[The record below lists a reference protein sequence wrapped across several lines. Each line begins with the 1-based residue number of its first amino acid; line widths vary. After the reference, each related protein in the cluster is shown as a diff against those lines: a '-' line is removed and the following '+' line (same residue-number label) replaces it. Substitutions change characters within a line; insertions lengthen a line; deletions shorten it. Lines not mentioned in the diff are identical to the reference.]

1 MTTGSEARMRIATL
15 ALNDAKPEALVLG
28 AMLIDPDATAKAAS
42 MVKSEHFPPD
52 ATREVFDACVSL
64 WRDGVGVDLLTVT
77 RKLRDGGKLDAV
89 GGAWQVAEYARRV
102 ASSAHL
108 EWHCAA
114 LREDFSLRVLREAGL
129 KAAQG
134 GGKGGDPSAII
145 SSLSH
150 ELARAAVTDVDEGV
164 NAGERAYELLNNPPK
179 TNPIHLGIEGLDD
192 MVFLL
197 DGNMV
202 TISADAGTGKTAL
215 VLSVIL
221 NLVDQRKTWFVSL
234 EMSADEVVRRALAQI
249 ALVDIDRVMLDRL
262 SDDERSRL
270 GVAASTYAKMLSRI
284 LIHDS
289 GSMSVDEFAA
299 KAEHKVKHEGVRLI
313 ALDYAQLMDY
323 DTKLWKTKADG
334 FEAISKGIRAVGR
347 KLNVPILCVVHVNK
361 EGKEHGSIQFEK
373 DAHVRLNLSR
383 EMGQPSMTVN
393 ILKNRNGRPGKTTV
407 PCEMQWGIVGRQGP
421 PHWTTGAK
429 PQRPT
434 SDEAMPF

>member
-28 AMLIDPDATAKAAS
+28 AMLIDPDATAKAARR
-42 MVKSEHFPPD
+42 VKADHF
-52 ATREVFDACVSL
+52 ATDEAREVFNACVAL
-64 WRDGVGVDLLTVT
+64 WREGIGVDVLTVT
-77 RKLRDGGKLDAV
+77 RRLREGEKLDTV
-89 GGAWQVAEYARRV
+89 GGAWQVVEYSRCV
-102 ASSAHL
+102 ASSRHL

-114 LREDFSLRVLREAGL
+114 LREDFSLRILREAGL

-134 GGKGGDPSAII
+134 GGKGSDPSAII
-145 SSLSH
+145 SALSH
-150 ELARAAVTDVDEGV
+150 DLVRAQVSDVDTDV
-164 NAGERAYELLNNPPK
+164 NAGERAYALLNNPPK
-179 TNPIHLGIEGLDD
+179 TNPIHLGIAGLDD
-192 MVFLL
+192 MVFIL

-202 TISADAGTGKTAL
+202 TISADAGVGKTAL

-221 NLVDQRKTWFVSL
+221 NLIDQRKTWFVSL

-249 ALVDIDRVMLDRL
+249 AMVDIDRLMVDQL
-262 SDDERSRL
+262 SPEERTRL
-270 GVAASTYAKMLSRI
+270 GIAASQYGAMLSRLDI
-284 LIHDS
+284 DDT
-289 GSMSVDEFAA
+289 GTMNVDEFAA
-299 KAEHKVKHEGVRLI
+299 KAEHKVKHEDVTLI

-323 DTKLWKTKADG
+323 DTKVWKNKADG
-334 FEAISKGIRAVGR
+334 IEAISKGIRAVGR

-407 PCEMQWGIVGRQGP
+407 PCEMQWGIVGRHGP
-421 PHWTTGAK
+421 PHWVTGAK